1 MKTDVTASKTIVH
14 RETVLLPIN
23 ADARKYPASES
34 PGAVNR
40 LGNRSSLNHGM
51 ILFSF

>member
-1 MKTDVTASKTIVH
+1 MKTDVTANRTIAH
-14 RETVLLPIN
+14 METDELPLN
-23 ADARKYPASES
+23 VVARKYPASES